1 MMKRRIFLDTNI
13 IIDYLSKRI
22 PFGEA
27 AKQIFTI
34 SPRNNQLCISA
45 LSFTTIYYVLRK
57 YFEHS
62 ELLQMLADLQQI
74 VEVVPTDDTIVSL
87 AIHSEFKDFE
97 DAVQYYTALAANV
110 SVIVTRNPKDFVHST
125 IPIYTPTEFLQIPYW
140 MEDSDNMILNEPEMV
155 YRKKRSE

>member
-1 MMKRRIFLDTNI
+1 MKRRIFLDTNI
-13 IIDYLSKRI
+13 IIDYLSNRI

-27 AKQIFTI
+27 AKQVFTI
-34 SPRNNQLCISA
+34 SPRNNQLCISV

-74 VEVVPTDDTIVSL
+74 VEVLPTDDAIISV

-97 DAVQYYTALAANV
+97 DAVQYYTAMAGNV
-110 SVIVTRNPKDFVHST
+110 SVIITRNPKDYAHST
-125 IPIYTPTEFLQIPYW
+125 IPVYIPTDFLQIPYW
-140 MEDSDNMILNEPEMV
+140 LEDSDTMILNEPEIK
-155 YRKKRSE
+155 YHQR

>member
-1 MMKRRIFLDTNI
+1 MKRRIFLDTNI
-13 IIDYLSKRI
+13 IIDYLSNRI

-27 AKQIFTI
+27 AKQVFTI
-34 SPRNNQLCISA
+34 SPRNNQLCISV

-74 VEVVPTDDTIVSL
+74 VEVVPTDETIVSL

-125 IPIYTPTEFLQIPYW
+125 IPVYTPTEFLQIPYW
-140 MEDSDNMILNEPEMV
+140 MEDSDNIVLNEPEMV

>member
-1 MMKRRIFLDTNI
+1 MKRRIFLDTNI

-27 AKQIFTI
+27 AKRIFTI

-57 YFEHS
+57 HFDHPN
-62 ELLQMLADLQQI
+62 LLQMLSDLQQI
-74 VEVVPTDDTIVSL
+74 VEVLPTDDAIISL
-87 AIHSEFKDFE
+87 AIHSDFKDFE

-125 IPIYTPTEFLQIPYW
+125 IPVYAPTEFLQIPYW
-140 MEDSDNMILNEPEMV
+140 MEDSDNIVLNEPEMV
-155 YRKKRSE
+155 YRKKMSEL

>member
-1 MMKRRIFLDTNI
+1 MKRRIFLDTNI

-57 YFEHS
+57 HFDHPN
-62 ELLQMLADLQQI
+62 LLQMLSDLQQI
-74 VEVVPTDDTIVSL
+74 VEVLPTDDAIISL
-87 AIHSEFKDFE
+87 AIHSDFKDFE

-125 IPIYTPTEFLQIPYW
+125 IPVYAPTEFLQIPYW

-155 YRKKRSE
+155 YLKKRSE

>member
-45 LSFTTIYYVLRK
+45 LSVTTIYYVLK
-57 YFEHS
+57 KHFTHP
-62 ELLQMLADLQQI
+62 ELLQMLDDLQQI
-74 VEVVPTDDTIVSL
+74 VEILPTDD
-87 AIHSEFKDFE
+87 AIISAAIRSEFKDFE
-97 DAVQYYTALAANV
+97 DAVQYYTAMAGNV
-110 SVIVTRNPKDFVHST
+110 SVVVTRNPKDFVHSI
-125 IPIYTPTEFLQIPYW
+125 IPVYTPIEFLQIPYW
-140 MEDSDNMILNEPEMV
+140 VEDSKNTVLNEPEIE
-155 YRKKRSE
+155 YREL